1 MSLLISRT
9 LVTVD
14 WDKTTQYIFLVSEAA
29 NIMSL
34 AQHGCLNERYLVDVK
49 REAVLEWHLQSQY
62 LSSEY
67 GRADLYF
74 IYPHGWMNP

>member
-1 MSLLISRT
+1 
-9 LVTVD
+9 
-14 WDKTTQYIFLVSEAA
+14 
-29 NIMSL
+29 MSL
-34 AQHGCLNERYLVDVK
+34 AHHGCLNERYLVDVEG
-49 REAVLEWHLQSQY
+49 EAVLEWHLQSQY